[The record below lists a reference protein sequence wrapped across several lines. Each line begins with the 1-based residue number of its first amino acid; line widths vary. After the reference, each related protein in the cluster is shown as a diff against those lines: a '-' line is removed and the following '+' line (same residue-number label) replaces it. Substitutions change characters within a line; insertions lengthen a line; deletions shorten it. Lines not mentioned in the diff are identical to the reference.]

1 MLNRGFELVSAGLW
15 WYLCKPSNQAEPKPP
30 IVSHLPRLNRVL
42 NVIAKYRLDEFM
54 LGQPGARGLGLILLP
69 YRLAW
74 MFSSHGTTHRNAR
87 LRMAMEE
94 LGPIYIKFGQ
104 LLSTRRDF
112 LDTELADEL
121 QSLQDNVPPFASP
134 SIHELVQSS
143 LGVSPDTIFSD
154 LDSQPFASASVAQV
168 HKATLKT
175 GEEVVIKVTRPG
187 IEEVVSA
194 DLKLLKWIAALI
206 ETRTDIGKRLHPVE
220 VVNDYEQII
229 HDELDL
235 LAEAANT
242 SQLKRNFENS
252 PVLYVPKVYWDFCSK
267 NLMVMERI
275 HGIPVADVDA
285 LNAQNTDLKKLAETG
300 VDIFF
305 TQVFDHN
312 FFHADM
318 HPGNIFVSYETPE
331 QPKYIAI
338 DCAII
343 GSLSQDD
350 LEYLAKNLL
359 AIFKRQYRKVAELHI
374 ACGWVPQNTK
384 IHEFESA
391 IRSVCEPIFEKPLKE
406 ISFANLLIQ
415 LFRTASRFDMEVQ
428 PSLVLLQKTL
438 LNVEGLGRQLYP
450 DLDLWQ
456 TALPYFENWNKK
468 RLNPFTLMGRI
479 QENIPNWIDQ
489 LPELPQLFIDAAT
502 QSKRLGEINEAL
514 QLQQRQLQENASRQS
529 RKFRFLGGSLLI
541 TSALSLVPGIQTGL
555 TNLPLATAFL
565 ALAGVYL
572 LCFRR

>member
-1 MLNRGFELVSAGLW
+1 VVSLQTLRSSRAL
-15 WYLCKPSNQAEPKPP
+15 SVA
-30 IVSHLPRLNRVL
+30 VSYLPRLNRVL

-54 LGQPGARGLGLILLP
+54 HGQPGARRLGLLLLP

-74 MFSSHGTTHRNAR
+74 MFSSQSPTHKNVR
-87 LRMAMEE
+87 LRKAMEE
-94 LGPIYIKFGQ
+94 LGPITIKFGQ

-112 LDTELADEL
+112 LDIELADEL
-121 QSLQDNVPPFASP
+121 QSLQDNVPPFLSP
-134 SIHELVQSS
+134 SIHQLIEES
-143 LGVSPDTIFSD
+143 LGVTAELIFSS
-154 LDSQPFASASVAQV
+154 LDSEPFASASIAQV
-168 HKATLKT
+168 YKATLQS
-175 GEEVVIKVTRPG
+175 GEEVVIKATRPG
-187 IEEVVSA
+187 IKEVVSA
-194 DLKLLKWIAALI
+194 DIKLLKWIASLV
-206 ETRTDIGKRLHPVE
+206 ETRTELGKRLHPVE
-220 VVNDYEQII
+220 IVNDYEQII

-235 LAEAANT
+235 LSEAANT

-252 PVLYVPKVYWDFCSK
+252 PVLYVPKVHWDYCSK
-267 NLMVMERI
+267 RLMVMERI
-275 HGIPVADVDA
+275 YGIPVADVEA

-305 TQVFDHN
+305 TQVFNHN

-318 HPGNIFVSYETPE
+318 HPGNIFVSHETPE
-331 QPKYIAI
+331 NPKYIAI

-343 GSLSQDD
+343 GSLTKDD
-350 LEYLAKNLL
+350 QEYLAKNLL
-359 AIFKRQYRKVAELHI
+359 ALFRREYRKVAELHV
-374 ACGWVPQNTK
+374 ACGWVPRDTK

-450 DLDLWQ
+450 DLDLWT
-456 TALPYFENWNKK
+456 TALPYLESWNKN
-468 RLNPFTLMGRI
+468 RLNPFTLLGKI

-489 LPELPQLFIDAAT
+489 IPQLPQLFIDAAT
-502 QSKRLGEINEAL
+502 ESKQLGEINASL
-514 QLQQRQLQENASRQS
+514 QSQQKQTKQNTQRQN
-529 RKFRFLGGSLLI
+529 RKFRLLGAALLI
-541 TSALSLVPGIQTGL
+541 GAASSLIPGIREAM
-555 TNLPLATAFL
+555 TNLPLATVFL

>member
-1 MLNRGFELVSAGLW
+1 MS
-15 WYLCKPSNQAEPKPP
+15 Y
-30 IVSHLPRLNRVL
+30 LPRLNSVL

-54 LGQPGARGLGLILLP
+54 QGQPGARRLGLLVLP

-74 MFSSHGTTHRNAR
+74 MFSSQTSAHKNVR
-87 LRMAMEE
+87 LRKAMEE
-94 LGPIYIKFGQ
+94 LGPITIKFGQ

-121 QSLQDNVPPFASP
+121 QSLQDNVPPFSSP
-134 SIHELVQSS
+134 SIHQLIEES
-143 LGVSPDTIFSD
+143 LGVTAESIFSS
-154 LDSQPFASASVAQV
+154 LDSEPFACASIAQV
-168 HKATLKT
+168 YKATLQS
-175 GEEVVIKVTRPG
+175 GEEVVIKATRPG
-187 IEEVVSA
+187 IEKVVSA
-194 DLKLLKWIAALI
+194 DIKLLKWIARLI
-206 ETRTDIGKRLHPVE
+206 ETRTELGKRLHPVE
-220 VVNDYEQII
+220 IVNDYEQII

-235 LAEAANT
+235 LSEAANT

-252 PVLYVPKVYWDFCSK
+252 PSLYVPEVHWDFCSK
-267 NLMVMERI
+267 RLMVMERI
-275 HGIPVADVDA
+275 HGIPVADVEA

-318 HPGNIFVSYETPE
+318 HPGNIFVSHETPE
-331 QPKYIAI
+331 NPKYIAI

-343 GSLSQDD
+343 GSLTKDD
-350 LEYLAKNLL
+350 QEYLAKNLL
-359 AIFKRQYRKVAELHI
+359 ALFKRDYRKVAELHV
-374 ACGWVPQNTK
+374 ACGWVPKNTK

-406 ISFANLLIQ
+406 ISFANLLVQ

-450 DLDLWQ
+450 DLDLWT
-456 TALPYFENWNKK
+456 TALPYLENWNKK
-468 RLNPFTLMGRI
+468 RLNPFTLLGRI

-489 LPELPQLFIDAAT
+489 LPQLPQLFIDAAT
-502 QSKRLGEINEAL
+502 QSKQLGQINASL
-514 QLQQRQLQENASRQS
+514 QSQQRQTLQNTQRQN
-529 RKFRFLGGSLLI
+529 RKFRLLGA
-541 TSALSLVPGIQTGL
+541 ALVVAAASSRIPTIHEAM
-555 TNLPLATAFL
+555 TNLPLATVSL

>member
-1 MLNRGFELVSAGLW
+1 M
-15 WYLCKPSNQAEPKPP
+15 
-30 IVSHLPRLNRVL
+30 SHLPRLNRVL
-42 NVIAKYRLDEFM
+42 NVIAKYRLDEF
-54 LGQPGARGLGLILLP
+54 LHGQPGARRLGLLLLP
-69 YRLAW
+69 YRLVW
-74 MFSSHGTTHRNAR
+74 MFSPQATSHRNLR
-87 LRMAMEE
+87 LRKAMEE

-112 LDTELADEL
+112 LDIALADEL
-121 QSLQDNVPPFASP
+121 QSLQDNVPPFSSP
-134 SIHELVQSS
+134 TIHELIEES
-143 LGVSPDTIFSD
+143 LGVSAESIFSS
-154 LDSQPFASASVAQV
+154 LDSEPFASASVAQV
-168 HKATLKT
+168 HKATLQS
-175 GEEVVIKVTRPG
+175 GEEVVIKATRPG

-194 DLKLLKWIAALI
+194 DIKLLKWIANLI
-206 ETRTDIGKRLHPVE
+206 EMRTELGKRLHLVE
-220 VVNDYEQII
+220 IVNDYEQVI

-235 LAEAANT
+235 LSEAANT

-252 PVLYVPKVYWDFCSK
+252 PVLYVPKVHWDYCSK
-267 NLMVMERI
+267 QLMVMERI

-285 LNAQNTDLKKLAETG
+285 LNAQGTDLKKLAETG

-318 HPGNIFVSYETPE
+318 HPGNIFVSHETPAN
-331 QPKYIAI
+331 PKYIAI

-343 GSLSQDD
+343 GSLSTDD
-350 LEYLAKNLL
+350 QEYLAKNLL
-359 AIFKRQYRKVAELHI
+359 ALFKREYRKVAELHV
-374 ACGWVPQNTK
+374 ACGWVPRDTK

-450 DLDLWQ
+450 DLDLWT
-456 TALPYFENWNKK
+456 TALPYLENWNKK
-468 RLNPFTLMGRI
+468 RLNPFTLLGRL

-489 LPELPQLFIDAAT
+489 LPQLPQLFIDAAT
-502 QSKRLGEINEAL
+502 ESRQLGEINESL
-514 QLQQRQLQENASRQS
+514 QAQQKQHIEDRQRQDRKSRL
-529 RKFRFLGGSLLI
+529 LGAVLLS
-541 TSALSLVPGIQTGL
+541 TAALSLIPSLAETL
-555 TNLPLATAFL
+555 TNLPLDTASL
-565 ALAGVYL
+565 AVAGVYL
-572 LCFRR
+572 LYFRR

>member
-1 MLNRGFELVSAGLW
+1 MS
-15 WYLCKPSNQAEPKPP
+15 Y
-30 IVSHLPRLNRVL
+30 LPRLNSVL
-42 NVIAKYRLDEFM
+42 NVIAKYRLDEFIH
-54 LGQPGARGLGLILLP
+54 GQPGARRLGLLLLP
-69 YRLAW
+69 YRLTW
-74 MFSSHGTTHRNAR
+74 IFSSQASTHKNGR
-87 LRMAMEE
+87 LRKAMEE

-121 QSLQDNVPPFASP
+121 QSLQDNVPPFSSP
-134 SIHELVQSS
+134 SIHQLIEES
-143 LGVSPDTIFSD
+143 LGVTAESIFSS
-154 LDSQPFASASVAQV
+154 LDSEPFACASIAQV
-168 HKATLKT
+168 YKATLQS
-175 GEEVVIKVTRPG
+175 GEEVVIKATRPG
-187 IEEVVSA
+187 IEKVVSA
-194 DLKLLKWIAALI
+194 DIKLLKWIARLI
-206 ETRTDIGKRLHPVE
+206 ETRTELGKRLHPVE
-220 VVNDYEQII
+220 IVNDYEQII

-235 LAEAANT
+235 LSEAANT

-252 PVLYVPKVYWDFCSK
+252 PSLYVPEVHWDFCSK
-267 NLMVMERI
+267 RLMVMERI
-275 HGIPVADVDA
+275 HGIPVADVEA

-318 HPGNIFVSYETPE
+318 HPGNIFVSHETPE
-331 QPKYIAI
+331 NPKYIAI

-343 GSLSQDD
+343 GSLTKDD
-350 LEYLAKNLL
+350 QEYLAKNLL
-359 AIFKRQYRKVAELHI
+359 ALFRREYRKVAELHV
-374 ACGWVPQNTK
+374 ACGWVPRDTK

-406 ISFANLLIQ
+406 ISFANLLVQ

-450 DLDLWQ
+450 DLDLWT
-456 TALPYFENWNKK
+456 TALPYLENWNKK
-468 RLNPFTLMGRI
+468 RLNPFTLLGRI

-489 LPELPQLFIDAAT
+489 LPQLPQLFIDAAT
-502 QSKRLGEINEAL
+502 QSKQLGQINASL
-514 QLQQRQLQENASRQS
+514 QSQQRQTLQNTQRQN
-529 RKFRFLGGSLLI
+529 RKFRLLGA
-541 TSALSLVPGIQTGL
+541 ALVVAAASSRIPAIHEAM
-555 TNLPLATAFL
+555 TNLPLATVSL

>member
-1 MLNRGFELVSAGLW
+1 M
-15 WYLCKPSNQAEPKPP
+15 
-30 IVSHLPRLNRVL
+30 SHLPRLNRVL
-42 NVIAKYRLDEFM
+42 GIIAKYRLDEF
-54 LGQPGARGLGLILLP
+54 LRGQPGYKRARLLLLP
-69 YRLAW
+69 YRLAGS
-74 MFSSHGTTHRNAR
+74 MRPAGSSDKNVR
-87 LRMAMEE
+87 LRQAMEE

-112 LDTELADEL
+112 LDTDLADEL
-121 QSLQDNVPPFASP
+121 QSLQDNVPPFSKP
-134 SIHELVQSS
+134 SIRELIEDSLGTSVDAIFSS
-143 LGVSPDTIFSD
+143 LDDT
-154 LDSQPFASASVAQV
+154 PFASASVAQV
-168 HKATLKT
+168 HKATLT
-175 GEEVVIKVTRPG
+175 SGEEVVVKVVRPG
-187 IEEVVSA
+187 IEETVSA
-194 DLKLLKWIAALI
+194 DITLLKWLSRQFELRSDLA
-206 ETRTDIGKRLHPVE
+206 RRLHPIE
-220 VVNDYEQII
+220 IVNDYEKII

-235 LAEAANT
+235 LSEAANT
-242 SQLKRNFENS
+242 SQLRRNFEDS
-252 PVLYVPKVYWDFCSK
+252 PVLYVPKVYWDHCSK
-267 NLMVMERI
+267 NVMVMERI
-275 HGIPVADVDA
+275 HGIPVADVES

-318 HPGNIFVSYETPE
+318 HPGNIFVARETPE
-331 QPKYIAI
+331 SPKYIAI

-343 GSLSQDD
+343 GSLTKDD
-350 LEYLAKNLL
+350 QEYLAKNLL
-359 AIFKRQYRKVAELHI
+359 AIFKRQYRKVAELHV
-374 ACGWVPQNTK
+374 ACGWVPRHTK

-450 DLDLWQ
+450 DLDLWT
-456 TALPYFENWNKK
+456 TALPYLENWNK
-468 RLNPFTLMGRI
+468 RRMNPFSLLARI

-489 LPELPQLFIDAAT
+489 LPQLPQLVIDAAT
-502 QSKRLGEINEAL
+502 ESKQLGEINESL
-514 QLQQRQLQENASRQS
+514 RQQQEQSQLQAERRERRL
-529 RKFRFLGGSLLI
+529 RFFGGILLGAA
-541 TSALSLVPGIQTGL
+541 TLSLFSGPVAVIE
-555 TNLPLATAFL
+555 NLPLATVSV

>member
-187 IEEVVSA
+187 IEEVVSD

-343 GSLSQDD
+343 GSLSKDD

>member
-87 LRMAMEE
+87 LRIAMEE

>member
-1 MLNRGFELVSAGLW
+1 MS
-15 WYLCKPSNQAEPKPP
+15 Y
-30 IVSHLPRLNRVL
+30 LPRLNSVL

-54 LGQPGARGLGLILLP
+54 QGQPGARILGLLVLP

-74 MFSSHGTTHRNAR
+74 MFSSQASTHKNVR
-87 LRMAMEE
+87 LRKAMEE
-94 LGPIYIKFGQ
+94 LGPITIKFGQ

-121 QSLQDNVPPFASP
+121 QSLQDNVPPFSSP
-134 SIHELVQSS
+134 SIHQLIEES
-143 LGVSPDTIFSD
+143 LGVKAESIFSS
-154 LDSQPFASASVAQV
+154 LDSEPFACASIAQV
-168 HKATLKT
+168 YKATLQS
-175 GEEVVIKVTRPG
+175 GEEVVIKATRPG
-187 IEEVVSA
+187 IEKVVSA
-194 DLKLLKWIAALI
+194 DIKLLKWIARLI
-206 ETRTDIGKRLHPVE
+206 ETRTELGKRLHPVE
-220 VVNDYEQII
+220 IVNDYEQII

-235 LAEAANT
+235 LSEAANT

-252 PVLYVPKVYWDFCSK
+252 PSLYVPKVHWDFCSK
-267 NLMVMERI
+267 RLMVMERI
-275 HGIPVADVDA
+275 HGIPVADVGA

-318 HPGNIFVSYETPE
+318 HPGNIFVSHETPE
-331 QPKYIAI
+331 NPKYIAI

-343 GSLSQDD
+343 GSLTKDD
-350 LEYLAKNLL
+350 QEYLAKNLL
-359 AIFKRQYRKVAELHI
+359 ALFKRDYRKVAELHV
-374 ACGWVPQNTK
+374 ACGWVPRNTK

-406 ISFANLLIQ
+406 ISFANLLVQ

-450 DLDLWQ
+450 DLDLWT
-456 TALPYFENWNKK
+456 TALPYLENWNKK
-468 RLNPFTLMGRI
+468 RLNPFTLLGRI

-489 LPELPQLFIDAAT
+489 LPQLPQLFIDAAT
-502 QSKRLGEINEAL
+502 QSKQLGQINASL
-514 QLQQRQLQENASRQS
+514 QSQQRQTLQNTQRQN
-529 RKFRFLGGSLLI
+529 RKFRLLGA
-541 TSALSLVPGIQTGL
+541 ALVVAAASSHIPAIHEAM
-555 TNLPLATAFL
+555 TNLPLATVSL

>member
-1 MLNRGFELVSAGLW
+1 MLNRGFTLVSAGLW
-15 WYLCKPSNQAEPKPP
+15 WYLCRPSNQAERKPP
-30 IVSHLPRLNRVL
+30 IVSYLPRLNRVL

-74 MFSSHGTTHRNAR
+74 MFSSHGAPHRNAR
-87 LRMAMEE
+87 LRIAMEE

-112 LDTELADEL
+112 LDTELGDEL
-121 QSLQDNVPPFASP
+121 QSLQDNVPPFTSP
-134 SIHELVQSS
+134 SIHELIKSS
-143 LGVSPDTIFSD
+143 LGVSADTIFSD

-175 GEEVVIKVTRPG
+175 GEEVVIKVTRPR

-194 DLKLLKWIAALI
+194 DIKLLKWIAALI

-285 LNAQNTDLKKLAETG
+285 LNAQNTNLKKLAETG

-359 AIFKRQYRKVAELHI
+359 AIFKRQYRKVAELHV

-456 TALPYFENWNKK
+456 TALPYLENWNKK

-479 QENIPNWIDQ
+479 QDNIPNWIDQ

-502 QSKRLGEINEAL
+502 QSKQLGETNEAL
-514 QLQQRQLQENASRQS
+514 QLKQRQLQKNASRQS
-529 RKFRFLGGSLLI
+529 RKFRFLGSALLVAA
-541 TSALSLVPGIQTGL
+541 ALSLIPGIQAGL
-555 TNLPLATAFL
+555 ANLPIATAFL

>member
-1 MLNRGFELVSAGLW
+1 MS
-15 WYLCKPSNQAEPKPP
+15 YL
-30 IVSHLPRLNRVL
+30 LRLNSVL

-54 LGQPGARGLGLILLP
+54 QGQPGARILGLLVLP

-74 MFSSHGTTHRNAR
+74 MFSSQASTHKNVR
-87 LRMAMEE
+87 LRKAMEE
-94 LGPIYIKFGQ
+94 LGPITIKFGQ

-121 QSLQDNVPPFASP
+121 QSLQDNVPPFSSP
-134 SIHELVQSS
+134 SIHQLIEES
-143 LGVSPDTIFSD
+143 LGVKAESIFSS
-154 LDSQPFASASVAQV
+154 LDSEPFACASIAQV
-168 HKATLKT
+168 YKATLQS
-175 GEEVVIKVTRPG
+175 GEEVVIKATRPG
-187 IEEVVSA
+187 IEKVVSA
-194 DLKLLKWIAALI
+194 DIKLLKWIARLI
-206 ETRTDIGKRLHPVE
+206 ETRTELGKRLHPVE
-220 VVNDYEQII
+220 IVNDYEQII

-235 LAEAANT
+235 LSEAANT

-252 PVLYVPKVYWDFCSK
+252 PSLYVPKVHWDFCSK
-267 NLMVMERI
+267 RLMVMERI
-275 HGIPVADVDA
+275 HGIPVADVGA

-318 HPGNIFVSYETPE
+318 HPGNIFVSHETPE
-331 QPKYIAI
+331 NPKYIAI

-343 GSLSQDD
+343 GSLTKDD
-350 LEYLAKNLL
+350 QEYLAKNLL
-359 AIFKRQYRKVAELHI
+359 ALFKRDYRKVAELHV
-374 ACGWVPQNTK
+374 ACGWVPRNTK

-406 ISFANLLIQ
+406 ISFANLLVQ

-450 DLDLWQ
+450 DLDLWT
-456 TALPYFENWNKK
+456 TALPYLENWNKK
-468 RLNPFTLMGRI
+468 RLNPFTLLGRI

-489 LPELPQLFIDAAT
+489 LPQLPQLFIDAAT
-502 QSKRLGEINEAL
+502 QSKQLGQINASL
-514 QLQQRQLQENASRQS
+514 QSQQRQTLQNTQRQN
-529 RKFRFLGGSLLI
+529 RKFRLLGA
-541 TSALSLVPGIQTGL
+541 ALVVAAASSRIPAIHEAM
-555 TNLPLATAFL
+555 TNLPLATVSL

>member
-1 MLNRGFELVSAGLW
+1 M
-15 WYLCKPSNQAEPKPP
+15 
-30 IVSHLPRLNRVL
+30 SHLPRLNRVL

>member
-1 MLNRGFELVSAGLW
+1 M
-15 WYLCKPSNQAEPKPP
+15 
-30 IVSHLPRLNRVL
+30 L

-54 LGQPGARGLGLILLP
+54 HGQRGARRISLLLTP
-69 YRLAW
+69 YRFAW
-74 MFSSHGTTHRNAR
+74 MFSSHASAHKNVR
-87 LRMAMEE
+87 LRKAMEE

-112 LDTELADEL
+112 LDIELADEL

-134 SIHELVQSS
+134 SIHQLIEDS
-143 LGVSPDTIFSD
+143 LGVTAESIFSS
-154 LDSQPFASASVAQV
+154 LDSEPFASASIAQV
-168 HKATLKT
+168 HRATLQS

-187 IEEVVSA
+187 IAEIVSA
-194 DLKLLKWIAALI
+194 DIKLLKWIATLI
-206 ETRTDIGKRLHPVE
+206 EARTEIGKKLHPVE
-220 VVNDYEQII
+220 IVNDYEQII

-242 SQLKRNFENS
+242 SQLKRNFANS
-252 PVLYVPKVYWDFCSK
+252 PVLYVPKVHWDFCSK
-267 NLMVMERI
+267 QLMVMERI

-318 HPGNIFVSYETPE
+318 HPGNIFVSHENPAN
-331 QPKYIAI
+331 PKYIAI

-343 GSLSQDD
+343 GSLSKDD
-350 LEYLAKNLL
+350 QEYLAKNLL
-359 AIFKRQYRKVAELHI
+359 AIFKRQYRKVAELHV
-374 ACGWVPQNTK
+374 ACGWVPRDTK

-450 DLDLWQ
+450 DLDLWT
-456 TALPYFENWNKK
+456 TALPYLENWNKR
-468 RLNPFTLMGRI
+468 RLNPFTLLGRI

-489 LPELPQLFIDAAT
+489 LPQLPQLFIDAALE
-502 QSKRLGEINEAL
+502 SKQLGEINASL
-514 QLQQRQLQENASRQS
+514 QSQQKQAKQSAQRQD
-529 RKFRFLGGSLLI
+529 RKFRFIGIALLVAAASSLIPGIFEAI
-541 TSALSLVPGIQTGL
+541 TS
-555 TNLPLATAFL
+555 LPLATASL

>member
-1 MLNRGFELVSAGLW
+1 MVSLRTVRSSRAF
-15 WYLCKPSNQAEPKPP
+15 SVA
-30 IVSHLPRLNRVL
+30 VSYLPRLNRVL
-42 NVIAKYRLDEFM
+42 TVIAKYRLDEFM
-54 LGQPGARGLGLILLP
+54 HGQPGARRLGLLLLP

-74 MFSSHGTTHRNAR
+74 MFSSQSQTHKNVR
-87 LRMAMEE
+87 LRKAMEE
-94 LGPIYIKFGQ
+94 LGPITIKFGQ

-112 LDTELADEL
+112 LDIELADEL
-121 QSLQDNVPPFASP
+121 QSLQDNVPPFSSP
-134 SIHELVQSS
+134 SIHQLIEES
-143 LGVSPDTIFSD
+143 LGVTAESIFSS
-154 LDSQPFASASVAQV
+154 LDSEPFASASIAQV
-168 HKATLKT
+168 YKATLQN
-175 GEEVVIKVTRPG
+175 GEEVVIKATRPG

-194 DLKLLKWIAALI
+194 DIRLLKWVANLV
-206 ETRTDIGKRLHPVE
+206 ETRTELGKRLHPVE
-220 VVNDYEQII
+220 IVNDYEQVI

-235 LAEAANT
+235 LSEAANT

-252 PVLYVPKVYWDFCSK
+252 PVLYVPKVHWDYCSK
-267 NLMVMERI
+267 RLMVMERI
-275 HGIPVADVDA
+275 HGIPVADVEA

-305 TQVFDHN
+305 TQVFNHN

-318 HPGNIFVSYETPE
+318 HPGNIFVSHETPE
-331 QPKYIAI
+331 NPKYIAI

-343 GSLSQDD
+343 GSLTKDD
-350 LEYLAKNLL
+350 QEYLAKNLL
-359 AIFKRQYRKVAELHI
+359 ALFRREYRKVAKLHV
-374 ACGWVPQNTK
+374 ACGWVPRDTK

-450 DLDLWQ
+450 DLDLWT
-456 TALPYFENWNKK
+456 TALPYLENWNKK
-468 RLNPFTLMGRI
+468 RLNPFTLLGRI

-489 LPELPQLFIDAAT
+489 LPQLPQLLIDAAT
-502 QSKRLGEINEAL
+502 ESKQLGEINASL
-514 QLQQRQLQENASRQS
+514 QSQQKQTMQNTQRQN
-529 RKFRFLGGSLLI
+529 RKFRLLGAALLVGAASSLI
-541 TSALSLVPGIQTGL
+541 PGIHEAM
-555 TNLPLATAFL
+555 TNQPLATVSL